1 MESNLKEKK
10 TIKISSVIKDIY
22 GELYE
27 STTLEKGVYSFK
39 DNRHLIVYE
48 ESGHEKNK
56 KVLVSLEVIKKEND
70 DLELGLDEVKLIL
83 RKTGFIENKMIFDVK
98 EGKLNSQYKNN
109 YGTIDM
115 EVDTKILKVEM
126 SDEVLE
132 ILIEYD
138 LYMNKERVSEN
149 SLKIEVDI

>member
-1 MESNLKEKK
+1 
-10 TIKISSVIKDIY
+10 
-22 GELYE
+22 
-27 STTLEKGVYSFK
+27 
-39 DNRHLIVYE
+39 
-48 ESGHEKNK
+48 
-56 KVLVSLEVIKKEND
+56 
-70 DLELGLDEVKLIL
+70 
-83 RKTGFIENKMIFDVK
+83 MIFDVK

>member
-1 MESNLKEKK
+1 MESNLREKK

-22 GELYE
+22 GDVYE
-27 STTLEKGVYSFK
+27 STTLEKGIYSFK
-39 DNRHLIVYE
+39 DSRHLIVYE
-48 ESGHEKNK
+48 ESGHERNE
-56 KVLVSLEVIKKEND
+56 KVLVSLEVIEKER
-70 DLELGLDEVKLIL
+70 LDEVKLIL
-83 RKTGFIENKMIFDVK
+83 RKTGFVENKMIFDVK

-126 SDEVLE
+126 SDEGLE
-132 ILIEYD
+132 ILVEYD